1 MSDYSKWFTG
11 DGIITNTI
19 GGLTPPGNDLV
30 PDADANYSSA
40 TITASS
46 AITMGSGA
54 TAVTYAAGDILA
66 YTDGRIIYNSLN
78 AVMAGDI
85 NTGGVRS
92 MPQSVSIVRVP
103 DVLCDN
109 ISERGST
116 DKRGKLFWVFSNNY
130 TTGIRVG
137 LIDFTGTNGRGVFSN
152 YSSSGMTP
160 AGGALGTLL
169 GSETGVDGRMLVVCK
184 PEQKGIEPTY
194 IGGFW
199 VIARS
204 AFDRGEGSGGWA
216 DEGWR
221 AWSLN
226 AINTNGFPRI
236 DSGPALNPTVTTTGG
251 GSSYNYTGNLTDA
264 PAHGILSAT
273 PTDGVDGTSTAVKN
287 YKVATIWRDGIGDPT
302 DPNVGQVADR
312 VEIWSFDSISGSLF
326 NPTFTFT
333 GGNDNDGPIAWP
345 HPSGAES
352 RYYNMY
358 TCWSHNST
366 DADAV
371 VYSGAFSVATPTTDA
386 KLSLRYYEINNLNV
400 IGTNGL
406 IDVNDPA
413 GNNIWTGDQHNSRII
428 GGIWRDP
435 NKAGRIFISTPRKEG
450 NQVGAVGVNS
460 MTWSTDYPEIWGF
473 DNDLPNAIQHV
484 ILENADDPQNAT
496 ISTVGTL
503 EDVTYYR
510 YGAPQFTPC
519 TVAASASNPPIN
531 FIKCQQ
537 KTYIMDTANDLWTI
551 DLGNPQTV
559 VNRVTNIPLD
569 NFTGLNTNQYTD
581 MMHIWDLGASS
592 NQLFYWKFNQKINVL
607 TNKVEIT
614 GANLALWDVTK
625 MRFAHVSWTVSGTPT
640 TTPLTSG
647 LCSRERFFAQ
657 KAGAANLYAFGEVNT
672 TANTASAYSAISQL
686 DISLAFGG
694 AISTKPLVAV
704 VSHKDVDLTTTDTSY
719 IAFGD
724 RIVMF
729 NHLTNAYAIV
739 TAPTSGT
746 ITSLM
751 IHQSG
756 ANTYLYA
763 TSGAPGSQII
773 ELADISGGAGMTW
786 ASQSTS
792 IVTDPGSFVWT
803 TQAIGSTPCNAWEYF
818 NGSWLQVPS
827 SYPNYSQ
834 YAALCDPTIDDV
846 INMSGT
852 SEHVGCFQCVDGDPA
867 GGYHL
872 VTEACEWNDN
882 YTIFPDCRFCD
893 ESFTDD
899 CVIFYPCCNVEEIIN
914 NTANVLGPIEL
925 PGVTIANPG
934 SYAYMSVHS
943 VSTGGATPTCS
954 FALTDEKKMWMSMS
968 NGQIMNIQDIM
979 GTPTGITNTSA
990 FSSQNGS
997 VSQLEDIAFDKHGNI
1012 LCTTGTNSI
1021 GWASGYTGTVDFV
1034 SPLVNIT
1041 NSFSVPLCLDTDYS
1055 AVGQIIGG
1063 DNIAGVATFRK
1074 YTNSLASGITLVS
1087 TITNNTI
1094 TVGQDLSVDYNSGDY
1109 YVLGDPTGGAV
1120 TNSLISVDN
1129 ANGNHTTI
1137 SDLAVV
1143 CSFAAGQ
1150 NAAGIERVRS
1160 GSNTSDTWVV
1170 SYDGVPGNYQIYLH
1184 KLDDTGTVQ
1193 SSVVGLL
1200 NPFAGNTNNWL
1211 VRPTGLAFS
1220 DVCSKW
1226 PNNVDPNTTP
1236 YTDCQTCLNNPST
1249 EDCCYKLTNCDT
1261 GAIQYSQQALLDP
1274 YVGSVIRLQG
1284 DTCWYVE
1291 KSLDCNSPV
1300 SVVPA
1305 AAPGPYS
1312 DCAACE
1318 VPPTVYYKLPKCGD
1332 PSDVVYTDNSGGATS
1347 TPLIDNYFTNG
1358 FVVNLNGEC
1367 FCREIQINATGPQGT
1382 EAALNVQNT
1391 QVDCANCIY
1400 YLKIENCVTGAITNV
1415 DYASSPTLH
1424 PFIGSSQ
1431 AHEITVGGVP
1441 LTDCHKVLVGCLG
1454 PTTITYPTASITA
1467 SHTDCAACATA
1478 GQTCVKVEHCC
1489 GDSYVT
1495 AQIVN
1500 VTTGIT
1506 AADIGS
1512 VVQADITV
1520 GGIIYTGCW
1529 TVSSNPDCVGMLP
1542 DADVNAISTA
1552 TVGAG
1557 NMPDCTYCPVSPC
1570 DPQCTL
1576 LESCT
1581 NPGTTIT
1588 VSGGLGSQIG
1598 SDVVELS
1605 GQTGCWKQCL
1615 TSGNPIAGTNWFYGD
1630 RLGIDFSSGA
1640 AVLDFNGQSTM
1651 LNYNSVNGPTS
1662 DAYTFRGAAVH
1673 SATGAAT
1680 IGGHAFAAGDL
1691 MFYTDGHWIYDR
1703 THNKMNLDSGPVH
1716 EGDAN
1721 HNLVGD
1727 DSKTF
1732 PAQGAV
1738 VIPNAA
1744 GGVTNNVWHQY
1755 YVIQNSC
1762 GPGPIKW
1769 SLVDMTLNSGK
1780 GEVLAASANTT
1791 LVASATEMMCV
1802 NTTTGQGSSAYW
1814 HFFYVPVMSS
1824 GVDNNNQNISAIKFD
1839 STGIGTSFIA
1849 VDVSSGLWNGSVLR
1863 FQSGGELLVNQTND
1877 IIAMKHP
1884 DSSPNN
1890 ATDNWVMRVFGLNPV
1905 TALSS
1910 TAMIG
1915 LPMSNGWNGG
1925 AQNGAYSWIIGG
1937 TMQDQQPTVGP
1948 YAGDIGIN
1956 KPRTI
1961 AFSADGETLFA
1972 SGASYYDPNDPYNI
1986 DISKAGWSFTM
1997 YKIKKLAVDFF
2008 NNGFFVWSGTTDGQT
2023 YDTDPTMYLYNRGD
2037 AGNFTNIQK
2046 TFPDA
2051 SSVSGWLGGNP
2062 PDETRCNTII
2072 NDLAMGPDGRLW
2084 LNAVEQTQNNAYQLK
2099 VGGGNQVTNSVIT
2112 FTNPTSAL
2120 SIEDQLL
2127 AVIPVASFDLGNRP
2141 MGERFP
2147 TYLNMPC
2154 PCDPAN
2160 VINPDPVITATH
2172 TDCTDCAPAPGFCY
2186 KLTECEC
2193 TGGTSGPV
2201 NQCSVNDPATM
2212 PPNMIT
2218 YGKTWSP
2225 TCINNVP
2232 QRWSA
2237 LTNAIQA
2244 LGTTAAPG
2252 IAQTVTFSYSFVNG
2266 GATFPNTWGGLGP
2279 ALAVEQGP
2287 GTANPTGVSST
2298 CNTYNKTYTI
2308 THVQFRAEMAT
2319 MFAEIKAML
2328 EGMFNTNC
2336 GYGANLTVNFTDL
2349 GYETG
2354 YTAGDPAMGTNT
2366 IASSNGTSFTDS
2378 NGVAGIGDFRIGFSD
2393 FGVIDGSCG
2402 NTGAASS
2409 ILGLCFTGNL
2419 NANDPGNVKSSPEV
2433 GLLLFDANEDWRK
2446 ASDPVVANSFSLIR
2460 VGIHEILHAFG
2471 YGHDYLTFGPLA
2483 GNCDCPCYQSDPTC
2497 PNLYPA
2503 PAGVIP
2509 NSDALMGPFSSSNH
2523 FATDFP
2529 TGLMGP
2535 EGIYD
2540 RRATCGIYGNSN
2552 ANYAC
2557 EDGTCLQPSGGCTYI
2572 TEYSDDPALAAYVGG
2587 IITWDNGDPAG
2598 ERCWTV
2604 EIENPCPGGVTL
2616 INPVNLV
2623 SGDPTGDCTDC
2634 DLVDPCYTL
2643 NLCSCDTS
2651 IGAPASIIT
2660 NTDLSAHCNGT
2671 IGNGTIVE
2679 IAAYPGACY
2688 EIDCTP
2694 QPCPSTGAVAVTI
2707 TNTYVDCNDCCV
2719 SNQTCYQL
2727 CPCNSNTNSTCSG
2740 QTQIS
2745 STITGYSNNYQAYSV
2760 NTPTDAHGT
2769 KKLISGVPA
2778 SQSNHC
2784 VDPLSGNLIVTLNGI
2799 FIYKCGT
2806 LPHEPLDGMTNTY
2819 WAQTESWDT
2828 VRAELVAAGYGN
2840 ATMDYN
2846 TMITWLN
2853 NNYVGSDGLQACHG
2867 INGGPCS
2874 CTSTCTV
2881 VTNDLSAEVGQVV
2894 TLGGAPS
2901 APLNTTEC
2909 YEVQVCGTCG
2919 TGSCNPTQAVVIN
2932 TVHPTCPDC
2941 EGGTGCMCYKL
2952 VDCSD
2957 PSVVINN
2964 VCQSTDL
2971 DNAYINGDII
2981 QINGNTQTCWEVHCD
2996 DIQNCDPGTCLSVAV
3011 TATFASCAAC
3021 LGSQQWEC
3029 VPTGGCNCVPSAGA
3043 GYPSEAACLASAGC
3057 CPNPPSWDCDPI
3069 TGTCFDP
3076 GTGNG
3081 QYASVQACIQ
3091 DCGTP
3096 ESYNCIYDLSTNS
3109 YSCSDPGDGTGV
3121 FATLAAC
3128 NSAVSSNTAPCYV
3141 ESYNCVLNN
3150 GITQCVDPGD
3160 GTGTFNNTNGGLVA
3174 CQGCNGC
3181 PEDPTCAGVTVTY
3194 DCDPVFGCIP
3204 NYTGTGQYPTLQD
3217 CAIDCASYEP
3227 GDGTFEGDCENCLTE
3242 VDMKKFFDKVAD
3254 VCNDC
3259 NVPFGLTDQ
3268 EVTCDTPCFGNSN
3281 IYVFLDITST
3291 FGGTFLDKLQGAVQ
3305 FKTDVLEPAFQQL
3318 QQENP
3323 TYTGHLYILPG
3334 AWPHGSQFGPCNN
3347 CNNTGAAA
3355 PGSATAP
3362 EDWLAWTNYPL
3373 SGNAGANG
3381 AGANPMATGTL
3392 PPTKRTV
3399 MGHTMVDGIGG
3410 APFNCNGG
3418 AYNPTVHGPL
3428 LEQLMILPG
3437 FYPNDGFNQVNP
3449 WQDPAGKEGFSDP
3462 YHEFEGG
3469 DNDAIC
3475 IIFQD
3480 ESRPGY
3486 YEVQHPGSAMQN
3498 AGGSCGDAKWAG
3510 VDAVTW
3516 NSQGTNPGNT
3526 LTTQWK
3532 TDYDNHMS
3540 LHEFGWDTSGNPLP
3554 QSSSH
3559 NVTQK
3564 VMLYAGSYI
3573 DHNVST
3579 VVDTRRDF
3587 LFHMMAAVGAQS
3599 IDAEISYNGHIDC
3612 ADYVD
3617 IPTMYGFQVYAATDT
3632 DIPNPYMG
3640 ASGGGDPTHT
3650 TGYQG
3655 GSLSNYGMTF
3665 HVPSYPIG
3673 DLSSTMLYNLWKDY
3687 LSNC

>member
-1441 LTDCHKVLVGCLG
+1441 LTDCHKVL
-1454 PTTITYPTASITA
+1454 
-1467 SHTDCAACATA
+1467 
-1478 GQTCVKVEHCC
+1478 
-1489 GDSYVT
+1489 
-1495 AQIVN
+1495 
-1500 VTTGIT
+1500 
-1506 AADIGS
+1506 
-1512 VVQADITV
+1512 
-1520 GGIIYTGCW
+1520 
-1529 TVSSNPDCVGMLP
+1529 
-1542 DADVNAISTA
+1542 
-1552 TVGAG
+1552 
-1557 NMPDCTYCPVSPC
+1557 
-1570 DPQCTL
+1570 
-1576 LESCT
+1576 
-1581 NPGTTIT
+1581 
-1588 VSGGLGSQIG
+1588 
-1598 SDVVELS
+1598 
-1605 GQTGCWKQCL
+1605 
-1615 TSGNPIAGTNWFYGD
+1615 
-1630 RLGIDFSSGA
+1630 
-1640 AVLDFNGQSTM
+1640 
-1651 LNYNSVNGPTS
+1651 
-1662 DAYTFRGAAVH
+1662 
-1673 SATGAAT
+1673 
-1680 IGGHAFAAGDL
+1680 
-1691 MFYTDGHWIYDR
+1691 
-1703 THNKMNLDSGPVH
+1703 
-1716 EGDAN
+1716 
-1721 HNLVGD
+1721 
-1727 DSKTF
+1727 
-1732 PAQGAV
+1732 
-1738 VIPNAA
+1738 
-1744 GGVTNNVWHQY
+1744 
-1755 YVIQNSC
+1755 
-1762 GPGPIKW
+1762 
-1769 SLVDMTLNSGK
+1769 
-1780 GEVLAASANTT
+1780 
-1791 LVASATEMMCV
+1791 
-1802 NTTTGQGSSAYW
+1802 
-1814 HFFYVPVMSS
+1814 
-1824 GVDNNNQNISAIKFD
+1824 
-1839 STGIGTSFIA
+1839 
-1849 VDVSSGLWNGSVLR
+1849 
-1863 FQSGGELLVNQTND
+1863 
-1877 IIAMKHP
+1877 
-1884 DSSPNN
+1884 
-1890 ATDNWVMRVFGLNPV
+1890 
-1905 TALSS
+1905 
-1910 TAMIG
+1910 
-1915 LPMSNGWNGG
+1915 
-1925 AQNGAYSWIIGG
+1925 
-1937 TMQDQQPTVGP
+1937 
-1948 YAGDIGIN
+1948 
-1956 KPRTI
+1956 
-1961 AFSADGETLFA
+1961 
-1972 SGASYYDPNDPYNI
+1972 
-1986 DISKAGWSFTM
+1986 
-1997 YKIKKLAVDFF
+1997 
-2008 NNGFFVWSGTTDGQT
+2008 
-2023 YDTDPTMYLYNRGD
+2023 
-2037 AGNFTNIQK
+2037 
-2046 TFPDA
+2046 
-2051 SSVSGWLGGNP
+2051 
-2062 PDETRCNTII
+2062 
-2072 NDLAMGPDGRLW
+2072 
-2084 LNAVEQTQNNAYQLK
+2084 
-2099 VGGGNQVTNSVIT
+2099 
-2112 FTNPTSAL
+2112 
-2120 SIEDQLL
+2120 
-2127 AVIPVASFDLGNRP
+2127 
-2141 MGERFP
+2141 
-2147 TYLNMPC
+2147 
-2154 PCDPAN
+2154 
-2160 VINPDPVITATH
+2160 
-2172 TDCTDCAPAPGFCY
+2172 
-2186 KLTECEC
+2186 
-2193 TGGTSGPV
+2193 
-2201 NQCSVNDPATM
+2201 
-2212 PPNMIT
+2212 
-2218 YGKTWSP
+2218 
-2225 TCINNVP
+2225 
-2232 QRWSA
+2232 
-2237 LTNAIQA
+2237 
-2244 LGTTAAPG
+2244 
-2252 IAQTVTFSYSFVNG
+2252 
-2266 GATFPNTWGGLGP
+2266 
-2279 ALAVEQGP
+2279 
-2287 GTANPTGVSST
+2287 
-2298 CNTYNKTYTI
+2298 
-2308 THVQFRAEMAT
+2308 
-2319 MFAEIKAML
+2319 
-2328 EGMFNTNC
+2328 
-2336 GYGANLTVNFTDL
+2336 
-2349 GYETG
+2349 
-2354 YTAGDPAMGTNT
+2354 
-2366 IASSNGTSFTDS
+2366 
-2378 NGVAGIGDFRIGFSD
+2378 
-2393 FGVIDGSCG
+2393 
-2402 NTGAASS
+2402 
-2409 ILGLCFTGNL
+2409 
-2419 NANDPGNVKSSPEV
+2419 
-2433 GLLLFDANEDWRK
+2433 
-2446 ASDPVVANSFSLIR
+2446 
-2460 VGIHEILHAFG
+2460 
-2471 YGHDYLTFGPLA
+2471 
-2483 GNCDCPCYQSDPTC
+2483 
-2497 PNLYPA
+2497 
-2503 PAGVIP
+2503 
-2509 NSDALMGPFSSSNH
+2509 
-2523 FATDFP
+2523 
-2529 TGLMGP
+2529 
-2535 EGIYD
+2535 
-2540 RRATCGIYGNSN
+2540 
-2552 ANYAC
+2552 
-2557 EDGTCLQPSGGCTYI
+2557 
-2572 TEYSDDPALAAYVGG
+2572 
-2587 IITWDNGDPAG
+2587 
-2598 ERCWTV
+2598 
-2604 EIENPCPGGVTL
+2604 
-2616 INPVNLV
+2616 
-2623 SGDPTGDCTDC
+2623 
-2634 DLVDPCYTL
+2634 
-2643 NLCSCDTS
+2643 
-2651 IGAPASIIT
+2651 
-2660 NTDLSAHCNGT
+2660 
-2671 IGNGTIVE
+2671 
-2679 IAAYPGACY
+2679 
-2688 EIDCTP
+2688 
-2694 QPCPSTGAVAVTI
+2694 
-2707 TNTYVDCNDCCV
+2707 
-2719 SNQTCYQL
+2719 
-2727 CPCNSNTNSTCSG
+2727 
-2740 QTQIS
+2740 
-2745 STITGYSNNYQAYSV
+2745 
-2760 NTPTDAHGT
+2760 
-2769 KKLISGVPA
+2769 
-2778 SQSNHC
+2778 
-2784 VDPLSGNLIVTLNGI
+2784 
-2799 FIYKCGT
+2799 
-2806 LPHEPLDGMTNTY
+2806 
-2819 WAQTESWDT
+2819 
-2828 VRAELVAAGYGN
+2828 
-2840 ATMDYN
+2840 
-2846 TMITWLN
+2846 
-2853 NNYVGSDGLQACHG
+2853 
-2867 INGGPCS
+2867 
-2874 CTSTCTV
+2874 
-2881 VTNDLSAEVGQVV
+2881 
-2894 TLGGAPS
+2894 
-2901 APLNTTEC
+2901 
-2909 YEVQVCGTCG
+2909 
-2919 TGSCNPTQAVVIN
+2919 
-2932 TVHPTCPDC
+2932 
-2941 EGGTGCMCYKL
+2941 
-2952 VDCSD
+2952 
-2957 PSVVINN
+2957 
-2964 VCQSTDL
+2964 
-2971 DNAYINGDII
+2971 
-2981 QINGNTQTCWEVHCD
+2981 
-2996 DIQNCDPGTCLSVAV
+2996 
-3011 TATFASCAAC
+3011 
-3021 LGSQQWEC
+3021 
-3029 VPTGGCNCVPSAGA
+3029 
-3043 GYPSEAACLASAGC
+3043 
-3057 CPNPPSWDCDPI
+3057 
-3069 TGTCFDP
+3069 
-3076 GTGNG
+3076 
-3081 QYASVQACIQ
+3081 
-3091 DCGTP
+3091 
-3096 ESYNCIYDLSTNS
+3096 
-3109 YSCSDPGDGTGV
+3109 
-3121 FATLAAC
+3121 
-3128 NSAVSSNTAPCYV
+3128 
-3141 ESYNCVLNN
+3141 
-3150 GITQCVDPGD
+3150 
-3160 GTGTFNNTNGGLVA
+3160 
-3174 CQGCNGC
+3174 
-3181 PEDPTCAGVTVTY
+3181 
-3194 DCDPVFGCIP
+3194 
-3204 NYTGTGQYPTLQD
+3204 
-3217 CAIDCASYEP
+3217 
-3227 GDGTFEGDCENCLTE
+3227 
-3242 VDMKKFFDKVAD
+3242 
-3254 VCNDC
+3254 
-3259 NVPFGLTDQ
+3259 
-3268 EVTCDTPCFGNSN
+3268 
-3281 IYVFLDITST
+3281 
-3291 FGGTFLDKLQGAVQ
+3291 
-3305 FKTDVLEPAFQQL
+3305 
-3318 QQENP
+3318 
-3323 TYTGHLYILPG
+3323 
-3334 AWPHGSQFGPCNN
+3334 
-3347 CNNTGAAA
+3347 
-3355 PGSATAP
+3355 
-3362 EDWLAWTNYPL
+3362 
-3373 SGNAGANG
+3373 
-3381 AGANPMATGTL
+3381 
-3392 PPTKRTV
+3392 
-3399 MGHTMVDGIGG
+3399 
-3410 APFNCNGG
+3410 
-3418 AYNPTVHGPL
+3418 
-3428 LEQLMILPG
+3428 
-3437 FYPNDGFNQVNP
+3437 
-3449 WQDPAGKEGFSDP
+3449 
-3462 YHEFEGG
+3462 
-3469 DNDAIC
+3469 
-3475 IIFQD
+3475 
-3480 ESRPGY
+3480 
-3486 YEVQHPGSAMQN
+3486 
-3498 AGGSCGDAKWAG
+3498 
-3510 VDAVTW
+3510 
-3516 NSQGTNPGNT
+3516 
-3526 LTTQWK
+3526 
-3532 TDYDNHMS
+3532 
-3540 LHEFGWDTSGNPLP
+3540 
-3554 QSSSH
+3554 
-3559 NVTQK
+3559 
-3564 VMLYAGSYI
+3564 
-3573 DHNVST
+3573 
-3579 VVDTRRDF
+3579 
-3587 LFHMMAAVGAQS
+3587 
-3599 IDAEISYNGHIDC
+3599 
-3612 ADYVD
+3612 
-3617 IPTMYGFQVYAATDT
+3617 
-3632 DIPNPYMG
+3632 
-3640 ASGGGDPTHT
+3640 
-3650 TGYQG
+3650 
-3655 GSLSNYGMTF
+3655 
-3665 HVPSYPIG
+3665 
-3673 DLSSTMLYNLWKDY
+3673 
-3687 LSNC
+3687 